1 MLWALSKG
9 QAEVCRD
16 DSYFRIFW
24 AQLYLSVA
32 RSKKDQ
38 IYFSPLHIYF
48 TWLLILSTTTAD
60 YPTLSHMLWSWQI
73 HHKIKPNSSKQV
85 ILIETSSN
93 LIGKKSV
100 DLSSLPDKGKVA
112 VGIDKNSILSDYE
125 EFCLLKGI
133 TTQVS
138 SSIKAGEL

>member
-1 MLWALSKG
+1 
-9 QAEVCRD
+9 
-16 DSYFRIFW
+16 
-24 AQLYLSVA
+24 
-32 RSKKDQ
+32 
-38 IYFSPLHIYF
+38 
-48 TWLLILSTTTAD
+48 
-60 YPTLSHMLWSWQI
+60 MLWSWQI